1 MLNDIMIRVTNTI
14 TIEESEIDLRFVR
27 ASGPGGQHVN
37 KVATAVQLRF
47 NVFTSSSLPQVVRE
61 RLMKLAGNRINRYGV
76 LLIDAQKYRTQDK
89 NRQDA
94 VARLIDLIRKSAK
107 PPKLRKKTLPTKK
120 SQEARLKEKRLRG
133 GIKRLRTTRSHE
145 I

>member
-1 MLNDIMIRVTNTI
+1 MLNDIMIRVTNAI

-47 NVFTSSSLPQVVRE
+47 NVFTSSSLPEVVRE

-120 SQEARLKEKRLRG
+120 SQEARLKEKLLRG